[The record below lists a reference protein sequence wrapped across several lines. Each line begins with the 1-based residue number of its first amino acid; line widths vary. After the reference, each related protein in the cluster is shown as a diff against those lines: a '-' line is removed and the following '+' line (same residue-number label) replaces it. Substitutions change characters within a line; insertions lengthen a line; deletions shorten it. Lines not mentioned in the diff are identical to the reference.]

1 LTRPPSRPE
10 KILIVD
16 DQAPLRDYVR
26 RVLEE
31 LGHPVLEAS
40 GLADALRIFEAEADR
55 LFLVLLDLDFGGEK
69 TGFEIL
75 KRMKA
80 IREQVPV
87 MLLTGEG
94 SASDGAVAIRLGAAE
109 VLEKDTAIEQSL
121 SMAVEK
127 VRRLKGLLEENT
139 TLRQRI
145 DRYEQA
151 FRERYEV
158 VGESPAFL
166 AVIEEARRI
175 ARVPRPVLIRGERG
189 TGKELIAAYIHY
201 HSDRAAG
208 PFVTVNCAAFHGNLL
223 ESELFGHEK
232 GAFTGADRR
241 KIGRFEQ
248 AHGGTLFLDEI
259 GNMAKDF
266 QEKILRVLEYQRFER
281 VAGTETIETDVRVVA
296 ATNADLGAMM
306 KEGRFRPDLYDR
318 LSFKEL
324 RLPGLSERHGDI
336 PLLVEHFRRR
346 ISAEVSWVAERRFTD
361 PALAVLGRYPW
372 PGNVR
377 QLKNVVERLLCAG
390 DDPVIEAAEVAREL
404 EDPERSAGGFKERIE
419 ALERQ
424 LVLDALLRAGG
435 NQRAAADSL
444 ELTYDQLRHLYKKY
458 RIKDL
463 LADDGAPAPTTGTED
478 ENA

>member
-1 LTRPPSRPE
+1 LNRTTRPRE

-16 DQAPLRDYVR
+16 DQAPLRAYVR

-31 LGHPVLEAS
+31 LGHPVLEAA
-40 GLADALRIFEAEADR
+40 GRDDALRIFESEADA
-55 LFLVLLDLDFGGEK
+55 LFLVLLDLDFAGEK

-75 KRMKA
+75 RRMKT
-80 IREQVPV
+80 IRERVPV

-94 SASDGAVAIRLGAAE
+94 SAADGAEAIRLGAAD
-109 VLEKDTAIEQSL
+109 VLEKDTYIEQNLGTS
-121 SMAVEK
+121 VEK
-127 VRRLKGLLEENT
+127 VRRLSVLLEELRALGAENSN
-139 TLRQRI
+139 LRQKV
-145 DRYEQA
+145 DLYEAA
-151 FRERYEV
+151 FRERYHV
-158 VGESPAFL
+158 VGESAAFIQ
-166 AVIEEARRI
+166 VIEEARRI
-175 ARVPRPVLIRGERG
+175 ARVPRPVLIRGDRG

-201 HSDRAAG
+201 HSDRAER

-266 QEKILRVLEYQRFER
+266 QEKVLRVLEYQRFER
-281 VAGTETIETDVRVVA
+281 VAGTETVETDVRVVA
-296 ATNADLGAMM
+296 ATNADLEAMM

-324 RLPGLSERHGDI
+324 RLPTLAERHGDV

-346 ISAEVSWVAERRFTD
+346 IAAEVPWVAPRRFTEA
-361 PALAVLGRYPW
+361 ALVVLGRHPW

-390 DDPVIEAAEVAREL
+390 DDPSIDAPEVAREL
-404 EDPERSAGGFKERIE
+404 DDPQKSAGGFKERIE

-424 LVLDALLRAGG
+424 LVLDALMRTGG
-435 NQRAAADSL
+435 NQRAAADDL
-444 ELTYDQLRHLYKKY
+444 ELTYDQIRHLYKKH
-458 RIKDL
+458 RLKEL
-463 LADDGAPAPTTGTED
+463 LADEGS
-478 ENA
+478 

>member
-1 LTRPPSRPE
+1 MIDRDQVRILT
-10 KILIVD
+10 ID
-16 DQAPLRDYVR
+16 DERHHA
-26 RVLEE
+26 E
-31 LGHPVLEAS
+31 LV
-40 GLADALRIFEAEADR
+40 AEALAAVGYKVDAATS
-55 LFLVLLDLDFGGEK
+55 G
-69 TGFEIL
+69 
-75 KRMKA
+75 
-80 IREQVPV
+80 RE
-87 MLLTGEG
+87 G
-94 SASDGAVAIRLGAAE
+94 
-109 VLEKDTAIEQSL
+109 LE
-121 SMAVEK
+121 
-127 VRRLKGLLEENT
+127 R
-139 TLRQRI
+139 LRQTPYDLLIADLKLPDI
-145 DRYEQA
+145 DGIDLIRQA
-151 FRERYEV
+151 RTIH
-158 VGESPAFL
+158 PFL
-166 AVIEEARRI
+166 AVIVVTGHGTVESAVEAMQQGASDYLQKPVEIAALRIRVQKALEGQALRRRTEELERQIDTKFGFEGIIGSSTRMHSIIQRLAQV
-175 ARVPRPVLIRGERG
+175 AGTDVSVLITGESG
-189 TGKELIAAYIHY
+189 TGKELAAKAIH
-201 HSDRAAG
+201 SNSRRRG
-208 PFVTVNCAAFHGNLL
+208 KVFVPLNCAALSGGTL